1 MASYN
6 DMARTVLDFYTNP
19 DQLVQYGGWEK
30 VFDPNNTYSLEQA
43 YEAIR
48 NNPNIQVIE
57 RTDGTVVG
65 WWNKSTGSG
74 SLVNGVGSLPNSN
87 TAGGSSA
94 SNALVNI
101 NTAPVVTQAPGST
114 TWKIANA
121 PAVGE
126 KWATNGGVSGA
137 ILTVMAGIK
146 LGLTFDAAL
155 YEVGKY
161 TDIFTDE
168 QLAALNPDNWK
179 QIGSVVDE
187 HWTNAGYPTIGK
199 IGRYVFDT
207 LTYVGQDYSSQTYVD
222 EDAFT
227 YAAQY
232 LYESGLL
239 KGNSPVA
246 PTSSYKGEFHEL
258 EGDSYTNQLYYKNA
272 IESAKVKYPDITFPI
287 YTYGEYVWDSP
298 ARNTLKVGYIGL
310 DSYYATKD
318 TEVNIE
324 SITPGEFVLGGNPN
338 GAVWKSYNGTLIIDV
353 TNVYKQKTVYWYFD
367 KNTFKLP
374 TDVEMEKVPHARFYA
389 SAPSCFYSAA
399 TKGKYYSS
407 PSCFWYFNYSYQ
419 QGIGSQ
425 QDATLPDF
433 STATDFDS
441 FKTLLKQQYPD
452 MWDSA
457 ITRDVL
463 QPDGTLKRFTY
474 VPVPTPNS
482 KDWMDTQPTGDGS
495 QQSQKDTVVN
505 PDMDTSI
512 KDTISSSSSNG
523 PTTPNPPDTG
533 GGNSPTVVPPVG
545 KASSLWSIYN
555 PTLEQVNQ
563 FGSWLWSSNFV
574 EQLKKLFNDPMQA
587 IIGLHK
593 VYSPVQTSGQGTI
606 KCGYLDSNVPSKLVS
621 EQYVTVDCGSVDLQE
636 YFGNVFD
643 YPPYTEVSIYLPFIG
658 IQRLDPSD
666 VMRSTISVKYHI
678 DVLSGACMAEVN
690 VQRDAAGGTL
700 YTFTGDAAVRY
711 PVSSGSYM
719 SMVSSIV
726 SAVAGTAMIAVAPS
740 TAGILGATAGVAHS
754 FFNARNNVQHSGS
767 FTGNAGA
774 MGSKIPYLII
784 SRPQTA
790 MADKFETLSGY
801 PSNTFTPLSAC
812 KGFTQV
818 KYCHVENLNATD
830 SEKQEIEQL
839 LKEGVIL

>member
-6 DMARTVLDFYTNP
+6 DMARTVLDYYTNP
-19 DQLVQYGGWEK
+19 EQLVQYGGWEK

-48 NNPNIQVIE
+48 NNPNIQIIE
-57 RTDGTVVG
+57 RTDGAVVG

-74 SLVNGVGSLPNSN
+74 SLVNDVGSLPNSN
-87 TAGGSSA
+87 TAGGSVTS
-94 SNALVNI
+94 SALVNI
-101 NTAPVVTQAPGST
+101 NTSPVVTQAPGST
-114 TWKIANA
+114 TWHIANA

-137 ILTVMAGIK
+137 LMVVASGIQ
-146 LGLTFDAAL
+146 LGLTIDKLL
-155 YEVGKY
+155 YEHHP
-161 TDIFTDE
+161 DIFTDE
-168 QLAALNPDNWK
+168 QLESLNPDNWK
-179 QIGSVVDE
+179 HIGSFVNE
-187 HWTNAGYPTIGK
+187 QWTEMGYPTIGK
-199 IGRYVFDT
+199 IGQVVFDT
-207 LTYVGQDYSSQTYVD
+207 LTYVGQDNSSQMYID
-222 EDAFT
+222 EDAFSYAAWYLQNIGAFSSGDYEWPEYTNGDSVSFSGSLTYQDINSMFPGEASAAFNLIKSKYDLSFSDTDLIELDYTRVEYNDGTYYADAEIVVTANAPSLSPEVAKLLPKEYQFSGKYAVRPRRNPSNTTEYEYFRDTDGTISFDKPTPSNLGWTLLT
-227 YAAQY
+227 YA
-232 LYESGLL
+232 
-239 KGNSPVA
+239 
-246 PTSSYKGEFHEL
+246 
-258 EGDSYTNQLYYKNA
+258 
-272 IESAKVKYPDITFPI
+272 
-287 YTYGEYVWDSP
+287 
-298 ARNTLKVGYIGL
+298 
-310 DSYYATKD
+310 
-318 TEVNIE
+318 
-324 SITPGEFVLGGNPN
+324 
-338 GAVWKSYNGTLIIDV
+338 
-353 TNVYKQKTVYWYFD
+353 
-367 KNTFKLP
+367 
-374 TDVEMEKVPHARFYA
+374 TDVETAIEDEISYYYTM
-389 SAPSCFYSAA
+389 SNWGTA
-399 TKGKYYSS
+399 TKSS
-407 PSCFWYFNYSYQ
+407 SIPGTGQ
-419 QGIGSQ
+419 QPGAIIPK
-425 QDATLPDF
+425 L
-433 STATDFDS
+433 STATDLES

-452 MWDSA
+452 IWTKSV
-457 ITRDVL
+457 TRQVP
-463 QPDGTLKRFTY
+463 QPDGTLTTFTY
-474 VPVPTPNS
+474 VPVPTPNATG
-482 KDWMDTQPTGDGS
+482 WMDTRPTGDGS
-495 QQSQKDTVVN
+495 QQSQKDTVVK

-512 KDTISSSSSNG
+512 KDSISSSTSTGS
-523 PTTPNPPDTG
+523 TTPNPPDTG
-533 GGNSPTVVPPVG
+533 GGSSPTVVPPVG

-606 KCGYLDSNVPSKLVS
+606 KCGYLDSSVPSKLVS

-643 YPPYTEVSIYLPFIG
+643 YPPYTDISIYLPFIG
-658 IQRLDPSD
+658 IRQLDPSD

-678 DVLSGACMAEVN
+678 DVLTGACLAEVN
-690 VQRDAAGGTL
+690 VQRDAVGGTL
-700 YTFTGDAAVRY
+700 YTFSGDAAVRY

-719 SMVSSIV
+719 GIVSGLIGVATSMVSGNLLPALS
-726 SAVAGTAMIAVAPS
+726 
-740 TAGILGATAGVAHS
+740 GVTRLHT
-754 FFNARNNVQHSGS
+754 NVDHSGS

-774 MGSKIPYLII
+774 MASKIPYLII

>member
-30 VFDPNNTYSLEQA
+30 VFDPNNTYSIEQA

-87 TAGGSSA
+87 TAGGSAA

-101 NTAPVVTQAPGST
+101 NTAPVVTQVPGST
-114 TWKIANA
+114 SFKIANA

-187 HWTNAGYPTIGK
+187 HWTEAGYPTIGK

-222 EDAFT
+222 DDAFT

-232 LYESGLL
+232 LQL
-239 KGNSPVA
+239 KKLFEIQTITDISSVPDNKLWRPGNYISASFV
-246 PTSSYKGEFHEL
+246 TSCATQSKTEYSTF
-258 EGDSYTNQLYYKNA
+258 TNYYKYEGRV
-272 IESAKVKYPDITFPI
+272 IKGSAKL
-287 YTYGEYVWDSP
+287 YVWALPGETS
-298 ARNTLKVGYIGL
+298 ARFSATFYSTEPFTLENKSKVWTVYNGKPYYEPTDWTVTTSDATENVLKDGTKIYEVGPGEGFGGPIPTL
-310 DSYYATKD
+310 EKYVPISYYKKTHN
-318 TEVNIE
+318 NIFDDFRA
-324 SITPGEFVLGGNPN
+324 I
-338 GAVWKSYNGTLIIDV
+338 AKYGTTI
-353 TNVYKQKTVYWYFD
+353 
-367 KNTFKLP
+367 
-374 TDVEMEKVPHARFYA
+374 
-389 SAPSCFYSAA
+389 
-399 TKGKYYSS
+399 SS
-407 PSCFWYFNYSYQ
+407 GVS
-419 QGIGSQ
+419 GIGVQ
-425 QDATLPDF
+425 PNATLPDF

-452 MWDSA
+452 MWDGA

-474 VPVPTPNS
+474 VPVPIPSS

-512 KDTISSSSSNG
+512 KDSISSSTSTGS
-523 PTTPNPPDTG
+523 TTPNPPDTG
-533 GGNSPTVVPPVG
+533 GGSSPTVVPPVG

-563 FGSWLWSSNFV
+563 FGSWLWSSDFV
-574 EQLKKLFNDPMQA
+574 EQLKKLFSDPMQA

-606 KCGYLDSNVPSKLVS
+606 KCGYLDSGVPSKLVS

-658 IQRLDPSD
+658 IRQLDPSD
-666 VMRSTISVKYHI
+666 VMRSTISVKYHV
-678 DVLSGACMAEVN
+678 DVLTGACLAEVN
-690 VQRDAAGGTL
+690 VQRDATGGTL
-700 YTFTGDAAVRY
+700 YTFSGDAAVRY

-719 SMVSSIV
+719 GIVSGLIGVATSIV
-726 SAVAGTAMIAVAPS
+726 SGNLLPALG
-740 TAGILGATAGVAHS
+740 GATRHHT
-754 FFNARNNVQHSGS
+754 NVDRSGS
-767 FTGNAGA
+767 FTGNSGA
-774 MGSKIPYLII
+774 MGSKVPYLII

-790 MADKFETLSGY
+790 MAQNFETLSGY

-830 SEKQEIEQL
+830 AEKQEIEQL

>member
-19 DQLVQYGGWEK
+19 NDLVQYGGWETM
-30 VFDPNNTYSLEQA
+30 FDPNNTYNLEQA
-43 YEAIR
+43 YEAIKS
-48 NNPNIQVIE
+48 NPNVQIIE
-57 RTDGTVVG
+57 RTDGTIVG

-74 SLVNGVGSLPNSN
+74 SLVSDVGSLPNSN
-87 TAGGSSA
+87 TAGGSVA

-101 NTAPVVTQAPGST
+101 NTSPEITQVPGST
-114 TWKIANA
+114 SFKIANA

-126 KWATNGGVSGA
+126 KWGTNGGVSGA

-168 QLAALNPDNWK
+168 QLEALNPDKWK

-187 HWTNAGYPTIGK
+187 HWTKAGYPTIGK

-207 LTYVGQDYSSQTYVD
+207 LTYIGQDYSSQTYID

-227 YAAQY
+227 YASQY
-232 LYESGLL
+232 LYKSGLL
-239 KGNSPVA
+239 NGSGPIA
-246 PTSSYKGEFHEL
+246 PTSSYKGKFHEL
-258 EGDSYTNQLYYKNA
+258 EGDSYTNKLYYKNA
-272 IESAKVKYPDITFPI
+272 IESAKVNYPDITFPI
-287 YTYGEYVWDSP
+287 YTKGEYVWKSP
-298 ARNTLKVGYIGL
+298 DRNALEVGYIGSG
-310 DSYYATKD
+310 SYYATKD
-318 TEVNIE
+318 TELHVEVVN
-324 SITPGEFVLGGNPN
+324 TGKFKLGGNAN
-338 GAVWKSYNGTLIIDV
+338 GAVWKSYDGSLIVDA
-353 TNVYKQKTVYWYFD
+353 TNVYKQKTVYWNFN
-367 KNTFKLP
+367 KTTLKLP
-374 TDVEMEKVPHARFYA
+374 TNVEMEKIPHVRFQ
-389 SAPSCFYSAA
+389 SSDMSCFYSAA
-399 TKGKYYSS
+399 TSGRYHSS
-407 PSCFWYFNYSYQ
+407 PNCFWYFNYSYQ

-441 FKTLLKQQYPD
+441 FKTLLKQQYPN

-457 ITRDVL
+457 VTRDVL

-474 VPVPTPNS
+474 VPVPVPNS

-505 PDMDTSI
+505 PYMDTTI
-512 KDTISSSSSNG
+512 KDTISSSGSNS

-533 GGNSPTVVPPVG
+533 GGSSPTVVPPVG

-606 KCGYLDSNVPSKLVS
+606 KCGYLDSGVPSKLVS

-658 IQRLDPSD
+658 VRHLDPSD
-666 VMRSTISVKYHI
+666 VMRSTISVIYHI
-678 DVLSGACMAEVN
+678 DVLTGACLAEVN

-700 YTFTGDAAVRY
+700 YTFSGDAAVRY

-719 SMVSSIV
+719 GIV
-726 SAVAGTAMIAVAPS
+726 SGLI
-740 TAGILGATAGVAHS
+740 GVATSVVSGNILPALGGVTRLHT
-754 FFNARNNVQHSGS
+754 NVDRSGS

-790 MADKFETLSGY
+790 MADQFETLSGY
-801 PSNTFTPLSAC
+801 PSNTYTPLSAC

-839 LKEGVIL
+839 LKKGVIL

>member
-48 NNPNIQVIE
+48 NNPNIQIIE
-57 RTDGTVVG
+57 RTDGTIVG
-65 WWNKSTGSG
+65 WWNKSTGSS
-74 SLVNGVGSLPNSN
+74 SLVNDLGSLPNSN
-87 TAGGSSA
+87 TAGGSVA

-101 NTAPVVTQAPGST
+101 NTSPVVTQVPGST
-114 TWKIANA
+114 SFKIANA

-126 KWATNGGVSGA
+126 KWGTNGGVSGA

-168 QLAALNPDNWK
+168 QLEALNPDNWK

-187 HWTNAGYPTIGK
+187 HWTEAGYPTIGK

-222 EDAFT
+222 EDAFAYSAWYLQTAGLFNAGKFSEPVEVSEVISIPPESYKIIGVTEEISSKIINKISEFYRTVYSIEIYYTESGGRNT
-227 YAAQY
+227 YRVTVNGNPHAYPCTITPTRVTSPIASNWDYYNYKLNINAIQKEY
-232 LYESGLL
+232 QFDYSGRNTYESGQKL
-239 KGNSPVA
+239 V
-246 PTSSYKGEFHEL
+246 TS
-258 EGDSYTNQLYYKNA
+258 
-272 IESAKVKYPDITFPI
+272 
-287 YTYGEYVWDSP
+287 
-298 ARNTLKVGYIGL
+298 
-310 DSYYATKD
+310 
-318 TEVNIE
+318 
-324 SITPGEFVLGGNPN
+324 
-338 GAVWKSYNGTLIIDV
+338 
-353 TNVYKQKTVYWYFD
+353 
-367 KNTFKLP
+367 
-374 TDVEMEKVPHARFYA
+374 FYA
-389 SAPSCFYSAA
+389 GPSDTIVVGKLVNPWAP
-399 TKGKYYSS
+399 
-407 PSCFWYFNYSYQ
+407 NYKVSLVGTSKNDID
-419 QGIGSQ
+419 GIGTQPS
-425 QDATLPDF
+425 ATLPDF
-433 STATDFDS
+433 SSATDLES

-452 MWDSA
+452 MWDGA
-457 ITRDVL
+457 VTRDVL

-474 VPVPTPNS
+474 VPVPVPNS

-512 KDTISSSSSNG
+512 KDTISSSGSTGSD
-523 PTTPNPPDTG
+523 TPNPPDTG
-533 GGNSPTVVPPVG
+533 GGSSPTVVPPVG

-574 EQLKKLFNDPMQA
+574 EQLKKLFSDPMQA

-606 KCGYLDSNVPSKLVS
+606 KCGYLDSGVSSKLVS

-658 IQRLDPSD
+658 IRHLDPSD
-666 VMRSTISVKYHI
+666 VMRSTISVIYHI
-678 DVLSGACMAEVN
+678 DVLTGACLAEVN

-700 YTFTGDAAVRY
+700 YTFSGDAAVRY

-719 SMVSSIV
+719 GIV
-726 SAVAGTAMIAVAPS
+726 SGLI
-740 TAGILGATAGVAHS
+740 GVATSVVSGNLLPALGGVTRLHT
-754 FFNARNNVQHSGS
+754 NVDRSGS

>member
-19 DQLVQYGGWEK
+19 EQLVQYGGWEK

-43 YEAIR
+43 YEAIS
-48 NNPNIQVIE
+48 NNPNIQIIK
-57 RTDGTVVG
+57 RTDGTIVG
-65 WWNKSTGSG
+65 WWNKSTGSS
-74 SLVNGVGSLPNSN
+74 SLVNDLGSLPNSN
-87 TAGGSSA
+87 TAGGSVA

-101 NTAPVVTQAPGST
+101 NTSPVVTQVPGST
-114 TWKIANA
+114 DFKIANA
-121 PAVGE
+121 PALGE
-126 KWATNGGVSGA
+126 KWGTNGGVSGA

-168 QLAALNPDNWK
+168 QLEALNPDNWR

-187 HWTNAGYPTIGK
+187 HWTEAGYPTIGK
-199 IGRYVFDT
+199 IGRFVFDT
-207 LTYVGQDYSSQTYVD
+207 ITYVGQDYSSQTYVD

-232 LYESGLL
+232 LQLKKLFEIKTITDIASVPDNKLYHPDNYISASFVTSCATQNKYEYSTYSNYSKYEGRII
-239 KGNSPVA
+239 KGSAKLYVWAFPGETDARYYAAFYSTEPFTLENKSKKWTVYRGNPYYEPANWTVTTRDADANTLIDGTKIYVA
-246 PTSSYKGEFHEL
+246 KPGDGFGGPIPTL
-258 EGDSYTNQLYYKNA
+258 EKYVPISYYKATYNEIFKDFMA
-272 IESAKVKYPDITFPI
+272 IAK
-287 YTYGEYVWDSP
+287 YGKTIS
-298 ARNTLKVGYIGL
+298 IGV
-310 DSYYATKD
+310 A
-318 TEVNIE
+318 
-324 SITPGEFVLGGNPN
+324 
-338 GAVWKSYNGTLIIDV
+338 
-353 TNVYKQKTVYWYFD
+353 
-367 KNTFKLP
+367 
-374 TDVEMEKVPHARFYA
+374 
-389 SAPSCFYSAA
+389 
-399 TKGKYYSS
+399 
-407 PSCFWYFNYSYQ
+407 
-419 QGIGSQ
+419 GIGTQ
-425 QDATLPDF
+425 PNATLPDF
-433 STATDFDS
+433 STATDFNS

-452 MWDSA
+452 MWDGA

-474 VPVPTPNS
+474 VPVPTPSS

-512 KDTISSSSSNG
+512 KDTISSSGSTS
-523 PTTPNPPDTG
+523 TATPNPPDTG
-533 GGNSPTVVPPVG
+533 VGSSPTVVPPVG

-593 VYSPVQTSGQGTI
+593 VYSPVQTSGLGTI
-606 KCGYLDSNVPSKLVS
+606 KCGYLDSGVPSKLVS
-621 EQYVTVDCGSVDLQE
+621 EQYVTVDCGSVDMQE

-643 YPPYTEVSIYLPFIG
+643 YPPYTDISIYLPFIG
-658 IQRLDPSD
+658 VKPLDPSD
-666 VMRSTISVKYHI
+666 VVRSTISVIYRI
-678 DVLSGACMAEVN
+678 DVLTGACLAEVN
-690 VQRDAAGGTL
+690 VKRDAAGGIL
-700 YTFTGDAAVRY
+700 YTFSGDAAVRY

-719 SMVSSIV
+719 GIV
-726 SAVAGTAMIAVAPS
+726 SGLI
-740 TAGILGATAGVAHS
+740 GVATSVVSGNILPAIGGVTRLHT
-754 FFNARNNVQHSGS
+754 NVDRSGS
-767 FTGNAGA
+767 FTGNSGA
-774 MGSKIPYLII
+774 MGSKVPYIII

-801 PSNTFTPLSAC
+801 PSNTYTPLSAC

-818 KYCHVENLNATD
+818 SYCHVENMSATET
-830 SEKQEIEQL
+830 EKKEIERL
-839 LKEGVIL
+839 LKEGVIF

>member
-65 WWNKSTGSG
+65 WWTKSTGSG

-87 TAGGSSA
+87 TAGGSAA

-114 TWKIANA
+114 TLKIANA

-126 KWATNGGVSGA
+126 KWGTSGGVSGA

-187 HWTNAGYPTIGK
+187 HWTEAGYPTIGK

-222 EDAFT
+222 DDAFT

-232 LYESGLL
+232 LQLKKLFEIQTITDISSVPDDKLWRPGNYISASFVTSCATQNKTEYSTFTNYSKYEGRVIKGSAKLYVWALQGETSARYSASFYSTEPFTLENKSKVWTVYSSEPYYEPTDWTVTTSDATENVL
-239 KGNSPVA
+239 KDGTKIYEVGPGA
-246 PTSSYKGEFHEL
+246 GFGGPIPTL
-258 EGDSYTNQLYYKNA
+258 EKYVPISYYKKTYNDIFDDFRA
-272 IESAKVKYPDITFPI
+272 IAK
-287 YTYGEYVWDSP
+287 YG
-298 ARNTLKVGYIGL
+298 TTI
-310 DSYYATKD
+310 
-318 TEVNIE
+318 
-324 SITPGEFVLGGNPN
+324 
-338 GAVWKSYNGTLIIDV
+338 
-353 TNVYKQKTVYWYFD
+353 
-367 KNTFKLP
+367 
-374 TDVEMEKVPHARFYA
+374 
-389 SAPSCFYSAA
+389 
-399 TKGKYYSS
+399 SS
-407 PSCFWYFNYSYQ
+407 GVS
-419 QGIGSQ
+419 GIGVQ
-425 QDATLPDF
+425 PNATLPDF

-452 MWDSA
+452 MWDGA

-474 VPVPTPNS
+474 VPVPIPSS

-512 KDTISSSSSNG
+512 KDTISSSGSTS
-523 PTTPNPPDTG
+523 PTTPNLPDTG
-533 GGNSPTVVPPVG
+533 GGSSPTVVPPVG

-606 KCGYLDSNVPSKLVS
+606 KCGYLDSDVPSKLVS
-621 EQYVTVDCGSVDLQE
+621 EQYVTVDCGSVDMQE

-658 IQRLDPSD
+658 IRQLDPSD
-666 VMRSTISVKYHI
+666 VMRSTISVKYHV
-678 DVLSGACMAEVN
+678 DVLTGACLAEVN

-700 YTFTGDAAVRY
+700 YTFSGDAAVRY

-719 SMVSSIV
+719 GIVSGLIGVATSIV
-726 SAVAGTAMIAVAPS
+726 SGNLLPALG
-740 TAGILGATAGVAHS
+740 GATRLHT
-754 FFNARNNVQHSGS
+754 NVDRSGS
-767 FTGNAGA
+767 FTGNSGA
-774 MGSKIPYLII
+774 MGSKVPYLII

-790 MADKFETLSGY
+790 MAQNFETLSGY

-818 KYCHVENLNATD
+818 KYCHVENLSATET
-830 SEKQEIEQL
+830 EKNEIEQL